1 MMSENKMDD
10 FHCYVCGK
18 SVNVGVD
25 GMQLCLC
32 VFAKH
37 WQLGSGD
44 PGYARLATHCYC
56 NACCIRVAKQIINN
70 MYGENCRKIFDERS
84 EKTENDVR

>member
-10 FHCYVCGK
+10 FHCDVCGK

-25 GMQLCLC
+25 GVQYSDI
-32 VFAKH
+32 AKH

-56 NACCIRVAKQIINN
+56 NACCIRVTKQIINN
-70 MYGENCRKIFDERS
+70 MYYGGNFD
-84 EKTENDVR
+84 DLD